1 MPEPKNKGA
10 SSARMIFRDNTEPFL
25 FPQAP
30 DWLGSLDD
38 FDTCPR
44 LDAEERWAIR
54 GIALVRG
61 PYNPDDTHPQAALAS
76 ACWWWDEHVED
87 PAIFGFEDWDEDE
100 LLMDFSRFVMA
111 HPKLAKVVSE
121 RAARLDGDDL
131 EHALAVS
138 LPPRADTRL
147 VNVVLADGSR
157 RLMHYPVRCG
167 QCGEWREDKTEHLAS
182 AFRGRNAFWGSD
194 LDDPEEQE
202 EALTRPGHTTCDR
215 CWEDLGGLPFKA
227 AH

>member
-1 MPEPKNKGA
+1 MM
-10 SSARMIFRDNTEPFL
+10 SV
-25 FPQAP
+25 P

-54 GIALVRG
+54 GIALVMG
-61 PYNPDDTHPQAALAS
+61 PSNPDHTHPQAALAS
-76 ACWWWDEHVED
+76 ACWWWDKHVED

-138 LPPRADTRL
+138 VRL
-147 VNVVLADGSR
+147 VNVVLPDGSR
-157 RLMHYPVRCG
+157 RLEKCECVSCG
-167 QCGEWREDKTEHLAS
+167 HEATAGE
-182 AFRGRNAFWGSD
+182 
-194 LDDPEEQE
+194 
-202 EALTRPGHTTCDR
+202 
-215 CWEDLGGLPFKA
+215 FKA